1 LYGLPEIGDIDILI
15 LVPTWDYQTSL
26 FDSDRKYCLLSAIT
40 IHLAVFFNHLINNID
55 NGK

>member
-1 LYGLPEIGDIDILI
+1 LYGLPEIGEIDILI

-26 FDSDRKYCLLSAIT
+26 FDSDRKYCLLSAIA

-55 NGK
+55 NRK